1 MPLNESPVQRIPRI
15 GDIVL
20 YYHFD
25 AGRLLPLAALVA
37 HVERAGDPRSSLF
50 LTVFRPG
57 RTPEPHNSAIPFA
70 EQPTSGYWGWRGG
83 E

>member
-1 MPLNESPVQRIPRI
+1 MPLTESPAERVPRI

-20 YYHFD
+20 YHHFD
-25 AGRLLPLAALVA
+25 SGRLLPLAALVA
-37 HVERAGDPRSSLF
+37 RVERPRDTRSHVF

-70 EQPTSGYWGWRGG
+70 AEPTNGYWSWRVDG
-83 E
+83 

>member
-1 MPLNESPVQRIPRI
+1 MPLTESPAERVPRI

-20 YYHFD
+20 YHHFD
-25 AGRLLPLAALVA
+25 SGRLLALAALVA
-37 HVERAGDPRSSLF
+37 RVERPGVARSNVF

-70 EQPTSGYWGWRGG
+70 KEPTNGYWSWREDG
-83 E
+83 